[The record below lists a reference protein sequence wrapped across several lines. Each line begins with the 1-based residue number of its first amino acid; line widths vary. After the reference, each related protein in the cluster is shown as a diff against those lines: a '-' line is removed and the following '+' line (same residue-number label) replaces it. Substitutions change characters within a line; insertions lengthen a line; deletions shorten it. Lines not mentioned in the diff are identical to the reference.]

1 MDSFGRST
9 YHILLIEDNAGDEIL
24 FKEVLTRS
32 LFNTI
37 CDAVSNGE
45 DALAFLYNK
54 GRFHSAP
61 VPDLVLMDLTL
72 PRLDGFELLKVIKGD
87 PQLRTIP
94 VIIFTGSDRP
104 EDIQRAYAGGANG
117 YVTKPIGIRQLEE
130 RVKALEEFWFV
141 TAKIPTRV

>member
-1 MDSFGRST
+1 MDTFRRST

-32 LFNTI
+32 HYDTV

-45 DALAFLYNK
+45 DALAFLYK
-54 GRFHSAP
+54 RGGFHSAP

-72 PRLDGFELLKVIKGD
+72 PRLDGFELLKAIKGD
-87 PQLRTIP
+87 PQLRSIP
-94 VIIFTGSDRP
+94 VVIFTGSDRP

-117 YVTKPIGIRQLEE
+117 YVTKPIGIKLLEE
-130 RVKALEEFWFV
+130 KVKALEEFWFM
-141 TAKIPTRV
+141 TSKIPSRI